1 MNQPIV
7 DEQVMRRY
15 LLGEL
20 PEEEKQAF
28 EEHYFGDR
36 DVFER
41 LQALED
47 ELIHDYV
54 RDDLPAP
61 VRAQFEKHFLISRE
75 RRRRVALT
83 EEYMQAL
90 DGELA
95 RNVAVAPATS
105 WWQSVRE
112 FLRFSNP
119 AFRYAIAVAAVVLL
133 MVHSTR
139 LMLESGRLHDELS
152 QFQAERVALQKR
164 EQSLQ
169 QRLSQ
174 QQNQNT
180 NLTQQLEQERNLL
193 RQFERKLNALK
204 RPPAPIT
211 SFAFTPP
218 DAARGVGETPT
229 RLVIQPKA
237 DSVRF
242 QLNFKS
248 GKDYDYLRVTL
259 EADYGRELWRQD
271 IDRHT
276 HYAEGRK
283 AVVMMLPAT
292 ILSPGDYKITL
303 AGADEAGEFEA
314 IEFYKF
320 SVEKK

>member
-1 MNQPIV
+1 
-7 DEQVMRRY
+7 MRRY

-20 PEEEKQAF
+20 PEEEKQAV
-28 EEHYFGDR
+28 EEFYFADR
-36 DVFER
+36 DVFEQ
-41 LQALED
+41 LQALEA

-61 VRAQFEKHFLISRE
+61 VRAQFEKHFLISNE
-75 RRRRVALT
+75 RRRRVALAK
-83 EEYMQAL
+83 EYMQAI
-90 DGELA
+90 DNELA
-95 RNVAVAPATS
+95 RNVAVEPAAP

-119 AFRYAIAVAAVVLL
+119 GFRYALAGVAVLL
-133 MVHSTR
+133 VMVHSTR
-139 LMLESGRLHDELS
+139 LMLESGRLQDELR
-152 QFQAERVALQKR
+152 QDEAERIALQQR

-169 QRLSQ
+169 QQLSQ
-174 QQNQNT
+174 QQNQSS
-180 NLTQQLEQERNLL
+180 NLAQQLEQERNQR
-193 RQFERKLNALK
+193 RQFERELNPLK
-204 RPPAPIT
+204 RPPAPMP
-211 SFAFTPP
+211 SFALTSP
-218 DAARGVGETPT
+218 DAARGVGERPT

-237 DSVRF
+237 DSIRF

-248 GKDYDYLRVTL
+248 GKDYDLLRVTL

-271 IDRHT
+271 IDQHT

-320 SVEKK
+320 SVEKSKLR

>member
-28 EEHYFGDR
+28 EDIYFADR

-41 LQALED
+41 LQALEE

-61 VRAQFEKHFLISRE
+61 VRAQFEKHFLISSE
-75 RRRRVALT
+75 RRKRVALA
-83 EEYMQAL
+83 EEYMQAI
-90 DGELA
+90 DKELA
-95 RNVAVAPATS
+95 RKVAIEPVTS
-105 WWQSVRE
+105 RWQPLRE
-112 FLRFSNP
+112 FLHFSNP
-119 AFRYAIAVAAVVLL
+119 TFRYALAGAAVVLL
-133 MVHSTR
+133 IAHGTR
-139 LMLESGRLHDELS
+139 LTLESGRLHNALRQYET
-152 QFQAERVALQKR
+152 ERVTLQQR

-169 QRLSQ
+169 QQLNQ
-174 QQNQNT
+174 QQSQSA
-180 NLTQQLEQERNLL
+180 NLTQQLEQERNLR
-193 RQFERKLNALK
+193 RQFERELNTLK
-204 RPPAPIT
+204 RPPAPIP
-211 SFAFTPP
+211 SFALTPP

-237 DSVRF
+237 DSIRF

-248 GKDYDYLRVTL
+248 GKDYDFLRVTL
-259 EADYGRELWRQD
+259 EAAHSRELWRQD
-271 IDRHT
+271 IDQHA
-276 HYAEGRK
+276 HYAQGRK
-283 AVVMMLPAT
+283 AVVMMLPA
-292 ILSPGDYKITL
+292 IIFSPGDYKITL